1 MKRRDFCKGVPCVAL
16 TVMYPAPMKGGTTK
30 ERPIEETNMSEK
42 IVSVKAEVIKGSCS
56 LHKIGDAAEFTESGV
71 KGKIC
76 IHALY
81 SMMPA
86 VFAMLY
92 DAQFPWLE
100 DKDTKTHA
108 CPDANNPVVFKISKI
123 RGD

>member
-1 MKRRDFCKGVPCVAL
+1 MKRRDFCKTVPCAAL
-16 TVMYPAPMKGGTTK
+16 AATYPAFLYGTDSEDHSIK
-30 ERPIEETNMSEK
+30 ETSMSET
-42 IVSVKAEVIKGSCS
+42 ITSVQAKVIKGSCA
-56 LHKIGDAAEFTESGV
+56 LHKIGDMAEFKESGV

-86 VFAMLY
+86 VFAMLF
-92 DAQFPWLE
+92 DAQFPWLK

-108 CPDANNPVVFKISKI
+108 CPDAYNPVVFEITRI
-123 RGD
+123 REE

>member
-1 MKRRDFCKGVPCVAL
+1 MKRRDFCKTVPCIAL
-16 TVMYPAPMKGGTTK
+16 TATSPFFLQETYPNELTIK
-30 ERPIEETNMSEK
+30 EAIMPKK
-42 IVSVKAEVIKGSCS
+42 ITAVRARVIKGSCD

-86 VFAMLY
+86 AFAMLF

-108 CPDANNPVVFKISKI
+108 CPDANNPVVFEIAKI
-123 RGD
+123 REE